1 MSSMAQRT
9 APRLKSSVG
18 KSFLSGTTTCCP
30 ARMVADACGHVHT
43 IRDLGAALQACKKSA
58 QWQLALQLLSQVNSL
73 GQGTAILYTAAIGS
87 CKNNWRHAV
96 QLLCNMKSTAV
107 EADAFCGTALLP
119 LLHWRQ
125 AVYLQ
130 QNQATGVNII
140 TVNAAMKTCEKTNHW
155 QCALALHQGKFQ
167 PDVISFNTAIC
178 ACEATWCW
186 ALQLLCSAGSVN
198 IVTFN
203 SAMRALVTGEQW
215 QRALS
220 LLEIIHFRR
229 LSMTS
234 VTCST
239 AITAC
244 DRGGAFGQFLAEK
257 RPELQTQ
264 CKGQPITAITKLASE
279 KFKALSEDDKKVY
292 QEKFVAAKAKY
303 DEDMK
308 AFLEAGG
315 EKKAIK
321 KKGKK
326 DIKKKKDPQAPKKPA
341 GAGGAYGCFL
351 AKNRAAFMKECS
363 GQPVTAVTKL
373 ASAKWK
379 ELSDED
385 KKIYE
390 EEFQKKKEEYQE
402 AMKSYVPLSN
412 AEDDEPP
419 VKKRK
424 TKEGAEAKSKESKAA
439 EKADAKAAKAQAK
452 AEAKEAKAKAKAE
465 AKPKG
470 KAKAK
475 AKADASA
482 GVKLEPA
489 VAAKAEKAGWKD
501 VLVKLAALPDVIA
514 AGKSQTAM
522 LQALEKV
529 NGLLHP
535 AKRALLGA

>member
-1 MSSMAQRT
+1 MAMAQ
-9 APRLKSSVG
+9 PK
-18 KSFLSGTTTCCP
+18 KP
-30 ARMVADACGHVHT
+30 A
-43 IRDLGAALQACKKSA
+43 
-58 QWQLALQLLSQVNSL
+58 
-73 GQGTAILYTAAIGS
+73 
-87 CKNNWRHAV
+87 
-96 QLLCNMKSTAV
+96 
-107 EADAFCGTALLP
+107 
-119 LLHWRQ
+119 
-125 AVYLQ
+125 
-130 QNQATGVNII
+130 
-140 TVNAAMKTCEKTNHW
+140 
-155 QCALALHQGKFQ
+155 
-167 PDVISFNTAIC
+167 
-178 ACEATWCW
+178 
-186 ALQLLCSAGSVN
+186 
-198 IVTFN
+198 
-203 SAMRALVTGEQW
+203 
-215 QRALS
+215 
-220 LLEIIHFRR
+220 
-229 LSMTS
+229 
-234 VTCST
+234 
-239 AITAC
+239 
-244 DRGGAFGQFLAEK
+244 GGAFGQFLAEK

-279 KFKALSEDDKKVY
+279 KFKALSEEDKKIY

-326 DIKKKKDPQAPKKPA
+326 DIKKKKDPQAPKKP
-341 GAGGAYGCFL
+341 AGGAYGCFL

-402 AMKSYVPLSN
+402 AMKSYVPLSS
-412 AEDDEPP
+412 ADGDDEPP
-419 VKKRK
+419 AKKRK
-424 TKEGAEAKSKESKAA
+424 TKEGAAEAAKSKESKESKAA

-452 AEAKEAKAKAKAE
+452 AEAKEAKEAKAKAKAE

-470 KAKAK
+470 KAGAKAK
-475 AKADASA
+475 AADASA

-489 VAAKAEKAGWKD
+489 VAVKAEKTGLKD
-501 VLVKLAALPDVIA
+501 VLVKLAGRPDVIA
-514 AGKSQTAM
+514 SGKSQTAM

-535 AKRALLGA
+535 ARRALLGA

>member
-1 MSSMAQRT
+1 MAMAQ
-9 APRLKSSVG
+9 PK
-18 KSFLSGTTTCCP
+18 KP
-30 ARMVADACGHVHT
+30 A
-43 IRDLGAALQACKKSA
+43 
-58 QWQLALQLLSQVNSL
+58 
-73 GQGTAILYTAAIGS
+73 
-87 CKNNWRHAV
+87 
-96 QLLCNMKSTAV
+96 
-107 EADAFCGTALLP
+107 
-119 LLHWRQ
+119 
-125 AVYLQ
+125 
-130 QNQATGVNII
+130 
-140 TVNAAMKTCEKTNHW
+140 
-155 QCALALHQGKFQ
+155 
-167 PDVISFNTAIC
+167 
-178 ACEATWCW
+178 
-186 ALQLLCSAGSVN
+186 
-198 IVTFN
+198 
-203 SAMRALVTGEQW
+203 
-215 QRALS
+215 
-220 LLEIIHFRR
+220 
-229 LSMTS
+229 
-234 VTCST
+234 
-239 AITAC
+239 
-244 DRGGAFGQFLAEK
+244 GGAYGQFLAEK

-279 KFKALSEDDKKVY
+279 KFKALSEEDKKIY

-326 DIKKKKDPQAPKKPA
+326 DIKKKKDPQAPKKP
-341 GAGGAYGCFL
+341 AGGAYGCFL

-402 AMKSYVPLSN
+402 AMKSYVPLSS
-412 AEDDEPP
+412 ADGDDEPP
-419 VKKRK
+419 AKKRK
-424 TKEGAEAKSKESKAA
+424 TKEAKEGAAEAAKSKESKAA

-452 AEAKEAKAKAKAE
+452 AEAKEAKEAKAKAKAE

-475 AKADASA
+475 AADANA

-501 VLVKLAALPDVIA
+501 VLVKLAARPDVIA
-514 AGKSQTAM
+514 SGKSQTAM

-535 AKRALLGA
+535 ARRALLGAWVEAKMWKDWRGEMCHARKSPGMSRVYLNPRNGGCQLQIERVFCGHVLRGAIVDHSCCVAVSGIDRALEREKRAGQPAAHAVHWEQWEQRREEKSWMRCASLWCILWSQGSGRARPAKKQLGGGRRVGWGGLIYLFWELPGI